1 MLKRSATIL
10 TICSLAACGGSNG
23 STGSENGVPVSVG
36 FSDAPVENVTAAVIT
51 VEAIV
56 ITAGS
61 GEVIRIDEFYNE
73 DNPDVPLE
81 QFQINLLEYQGA
93 DYKLVSQNILLE
105 SGNYQQLNLEIV
117 DDDIAEA
124 YVQEQD
130 GAMKPIKV
138 PSDTLRLGGFTVES
152 SGAQTFIVEFD
163 LRQAM
168 TYNPGPDRYILKP
181 RGVRII
187 ESSASASVS
196 GTVDLAYI
204 NSLEPC
210 ASKSD
215 KSVGNVMYLYPGHE
229 LGGVMLLDQLEPDL
243 IPLTV
248 GGSLAPYTSVGLD
261 ELGQYE
267 MAFLPPGEYSLA
279 FSCVAYDDH
288 PETRENLE
296 IPSPDNGPIE
306 ITLSAGESV
315 LINFPSL

>member
-10 TICSLAACGGSNG
+10 TICSLVACGGSNG
-23 STGSENGVPVSVG
+23 STGSENGVPVSFG
-36 FSDAPVENVTAAVIT
+36 ISDAPVENVTAAVIT

-81 QFQINLLEYQGA
+81 QFQINLPEYQGA

-196 GTVDLAYI
+196 GTVDLACI

-215 KSVGNVMYLYPGHE
+215 MSVGNVMYLYPGHD

-288 PETRENLE
+288 PETR
-296 IPSPDNGPIE
+296 
-306 ITLSAGESV
+306 
-315 LINFPSL
+315 